1 VWVNVDRA
9 PRNTQLKKLLC
20 WSICAFAGIIACA
33 GVANA
38 QSKQDSSERL
48 KFVLVLTR
56 HGVRSPTQ
64 PNASLDEYS
73 KEPWPKWE
81 VAPGYLTAHGKTL
94 MTLFGAYYRAAFAD
108 RGLLS
113 ANGCSDASK
122 VYIHADTD
130 ERTLETGRGIADGML
145 PGCKVEVHSV
155 GQGAADPLFH
165 ITGKMKKPDLE
176 LAFAA
181 VAGRMGSDP
190 AALLPAYE
198 MQFRLMQQVMFACAG
213 EPCAVKGKTRLID
226 IPASLQQGS
235 GDRLVQLNGPLAVG
249 ATLAVNLQ
257 FEYMEGMPYRDVGW
271 GRVDEAKMRSLMAIH
286 AAETDLLQRTP
297 YIARA
302 QASNLLAHIL
312 YTLEQ
317 AEQQKS
323 VAGAIGTPDDKVVF
337 LVGHDTNI
345 DNVAGLV
352 DAHWLVDGYQ
362 RDDAA
367 QGGAFVFELWQRA
380 GHEDAVRS
388 YYIVET
394 PHQMRE
400 ALPLSLKMPPPKAGV
415 FLPGCSQSRDSAPCG
430 WSAFRGLLEKVTDAA
445 YVVQ

>member
-1 VWVNVDRA
+1 
-9 PRNTQLKKLLC
+9 
-20 WSICAFAGIIACA
+20 
-33 GVANA
+33 
-38 QSKQDSSERL
+38 
-48 KFVLVLTR
+48 
-56 HGVRSPTQ
+56 
-64 PNASLDEYS
+64 
-73 KEPWPKWE
+73 
-81 VAPGYLTAHGKTL
+81 
-94 MTLFGAYYRAAFAD
+94 
-108 RGLLS
+108 
-113 ANGCSDASK
+113 
-122 VYIHADTD
+122 
-130 ERTLETGRGIADGML
+130 
-145 PGCKVEVHSV
+145 
-155 GQGAADPLFH
+155 
-165 ITGKMKKPDLE
+165 
-176 LAFAA
+176 
-181 VAGRMGSDP
+181 
-190 AALLPAYE
+190 
-198 MQFRLMQQVMFACAG
+198 
-213 EPCAVKGKTRLID
+213 
-226 IPASLQQGS
+226 LQQGS

-367 QGGAFVFELWQRA
+367 PGGAFVFELWQRA